1 MIYLPKGFA
10 PNAVQ
15 DAAAMRELTE
25 LRADTVKGLRFT
37 FELEGETGVVR
48 LLIEAGIVAP
58 EASALR
64 KVA

>member
-1 MIYLPKGFA
+1 MIRLPEGFT
-10 PNAVQ
+10 PNAKQ
-15 DAAAMRELTE
+15 DRAAMQELTA
-25 LRADTVKGLRFT
+25 LRADTVQGLRFT
-37 FELEGETGVVR
+37 FGQEGETGIIR

>member
-1 MIYLPKGFA
+1 MIRLPGGFA

-15 DAAAMRELTE
+15 DRAAMRELTE

-37 FELEGETGVVR
+37 FDQEGETGIVR

-64 KVA
+64 RVA